1 MVAVVAVAVAV
12 AVAAVAEVGRARRTD
27 WRLRNPP
34 STEDEE
40 AGCAIADPPDEFR
53 QWTQSRLRDRRRLFK
68 DH

>member
-1 MVAVVAVAVAV
+1 MVAVAVVAAEAVAVAV
-12 AVAAVAEVGRARRTD
+12 VGRARRTD